1 MIEKSQSEAADAS
14 GSAPDADDA
23 PGTGDAEALA
33 HARAKA
39 LASPLRLRILRICLH
54 EPHTNREIAER
65 LGLNPGT
72 CLHHVRTLVA
82 TGFLRRADAADDG
95 RPAREV
101 PYLATR
107 LSWRHPLTGGAR
119 VLVEAF
125 LEEIEG
131 LDDEELGLAR
141 LGLRLAPAE
150 LEELRQRMGALL
162 QEFADRPSAPDGDA
176 VSVFVAVHP
185 DRANQ
190 G

>member
-1 MIEKSQSEAADAS
+1 MIEKSQCADAPEAA
-14 GSAPDADDA
+14 GPDSVAAGGPADDE
-23 PGTGDAEALA
+23 TLA

-107 LSWRHPLTGGAR
+107 LSWRQPLPGGAR

-125 LEEIEG
+125 LEEIAG
-131 LDDEELGLAR
+131 LDDDDLDLAR

-150 LEELRQRMGALL
+150 VEEFQRRMNDLL
-162 QEFADRPSAPDGDA
+162 QEFAARPSADGGEA

-185 DRANQ
+185 DHANQ

>member
-1 MIEKSQSEAADAS
+1 MIGKSQSADAAEADARAA
-14 GSAPDADDA
+14 APPADPAGPD
-23 PGTGDAEALA
+23 DEALA

-82 TGFLRRADAADDG
+82 TGFLRRADDDE

-107 LSWRHPLTGGAR
+107 LSWRQPLPGGSR

-125 LEEIEG
+125 LEEIAG
-131 LDDEELGLAR
+131 LDDDDLDLAR

-150 LEELRQRMGALL
+150 VDEFQRRMNDLL
-162 QEFADRPSAPDGDA
+162 QEFAARPSAPDGEA